1 MTRRD
6 SLKYASVG
14 ATAAWAMPASTST
27 LASDEDN
34 PEKPNVILI
43 MTDDM
48 GYADLGC
55 YGGEIETPN
64 LDRLA
69 DEGLR
74 FTQFYNCARCSP
86 TRASLLT
93 GLYPLPT
100 IYSTSFPYSGMAGG
114 YCQIPR

>member
-1 MTRRD
+1 LAVSQTAKKEEVFEMIRRD

-14 ATAAWAMPASTST
+14 TTAAWAMPDSTST

-43 MTDDM
+43 MADDM

-69 DEGLR
+69 DEGLLSQAQTDIVVSG
-74 FTQFYNCARCSP
+74 FHAATILHHGQ
-86 TRASLLT
+86 
-93 GLYPLPT
+93 LP
-100 IYSTSFPYSGMAGG
+100 SFKRY
-114 YCQIPR
+114 